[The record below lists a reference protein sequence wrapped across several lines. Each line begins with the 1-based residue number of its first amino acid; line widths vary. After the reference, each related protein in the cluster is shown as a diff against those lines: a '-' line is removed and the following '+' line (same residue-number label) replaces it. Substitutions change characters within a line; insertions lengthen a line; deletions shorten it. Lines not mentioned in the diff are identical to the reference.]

1 MKIVITENKIEGVVR
16 KYLDREYTPD
26 YGWYENMRTT
36 AGTYQDDVDRF
47 GDLVFFIN
55 DDDSYIYYGCNAN
68 AGPEDEYFAG
78 YGRLHNYDCPLL
90 HIYPVVGRK
99 LTSLFGN
106 LWKPI
111 FKQWFE
117 ENTGLEVKQ
126 ITDDYLKI

>member
-1 MKIVITENKIEGVVR
+1 MKIVITENKIDKIIR
-16 KYLDREYTPD
+16 KYLDSEFIPD
-26 YGWYENMRTT
+26 YDWLHKS
-36 AGTYQDDVDRF
+36 TYQDNVDKW

-55 DDDSYIYYGCNAN
+55 DVDSYIYYGCNAN

-78 YGRLHNYDCPLL
+78 YGPLHDYDCPLL

-99 LTSLFGN
+99 LTSLFGD

-111 FKQWFE
+111 FKMWFE